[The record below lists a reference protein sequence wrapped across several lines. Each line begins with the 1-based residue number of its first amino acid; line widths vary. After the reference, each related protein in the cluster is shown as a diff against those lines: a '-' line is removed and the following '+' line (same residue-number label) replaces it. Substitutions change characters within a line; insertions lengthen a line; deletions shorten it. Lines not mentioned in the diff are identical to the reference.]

1 MSEKQHIEI
10 MAPAGNFE
18 CLMAA
23 IQGGADSVYFGVG
36 NLNMRSHS
44 ANNFTNED
52 LAEVVRICRQ
62 HGVKTYL
69 TLNIVVYQTE
79 MEDVRKALEAARDA
93 GISAVIAS
101 DMAVIQMARSL
112 GIEIHISTQMNISNF
127 EAAKF
132 YAQFADVIV
141 LARELTLPQVKDI
154 SRRIKE
160 ENVCGPSGQ
169 LLRLELFVHGAL
181 CMSISGKCY
190 LSLQEYG
197 ASANRGSCYQL
208 CRRGYRVTDLE
219 TGRELEIDNKYI
231 MSPKDLCTIEFIDKI
246 IDAGISVF
254 KIEGRARSAE
264 YVKIVTSAYRQAA
277 DACTETITNTPATEP
292 ASPSEAS
299 AVTTSSNTSSNTST
313 QATEPASPSKASA
326 VTTTSSNTNTPA
338 TEPAS
343 PSEESAVTTSSNT
356 NTPATEPASPSKAS
370 AITSAPDASATNS
383 PEPDAANPSS
393 EVMGNYTPELK
404 AQLKDKLSG
413 VFNRGFWDGYYMG
426 ARLGEWSEVYGN
438 KASRKKVYAAKI
450 TNYFSKLGVAEVLV
464 EAGELNVGD
473 EILIIGPSTG
483 CIEHKIAEI
492 RVELKPV
499 QKAVKGDLCSIPI
512 AEKLRRSDKLYL
524 WQPA

>member
-1 MSEKQHIEI
+1 MQRIEI

-52 LAEVVRICRQ
+52 LKEVVRICKE

-101 DMAVIQMARSL
+101 DMAVILMARSM
-112 GIEIHISTQMNISNF
+112 GIEIHASTQMNISNF

-141 LARELTLPQVKDI
+141 LARELTLPQIKDI
-154 SRRIKE
+154 SERIRK
-160 ENVCGPSGQ
+160 ENVCGPSGR
-169 LLRLELFVHGAL
+169 LLQLELFVHGAL

-277 DACTETITNTPATEP
+277 DACTVET
-292 ASPSEAS
+292 
-299 AVTTSSNTSSNTST
+299 
-313 QATEPASPSKASA
+313 
-326 VTTTSSNTNTPA
+326 
-338 TEPAS
+338 
-343 PSEESAVTTSSNT
+343 
-356 NTPATEPASPSKAS
+356 
-370 AITSAPDASATNS
+370 
-383 PEPDAANPSS
+383 
-393 EVMGNYTPELK
+393 GYTDQMKKE
-404 AQLKDKLSG
+404 LKDKLSG
-413 VFNRGFWDGYYMG
+413 VFNRGFWDGYYQG
-426 ARLGEWSEVYGN
+426 ARLGQWSEVYGN
-438 KASRKKVYAAKI
+438 KAARKKVYAAKI
-450 TNYFSKLGVAEVLV
+450 TNYFSRLGVAEVLV
-464 EAGELNVGD
+464 EAGEINVGD
-473 EILIIGPSTG
+473 DILIIGPSTG
-483 CIEHKIAEI
+483 CVELKVSEI
-492 RVELKPV
+492 RVDLKPV
-499 QKAVKGDLCSIPI
+499 QKAVKGDLCSIPVT
-512 AEKLRRSDKLYL
+512 EKLRRSDKLYL
-524 WQPA
+524 WQTA